1 MKSPLLIAC
10 LFAVLPAVTTMA
22 EEKPLLMAR
31 LAPNAR
37 SESAA
42 APAVWQVLDPKKL
55 KLQSAA
61 ALVVDQNGND
71 VYAKH
76 VVDPQP
82 IASITKLMTAMVILD
97 GSLPLQERI
106 TIVKE
111 DRDLIQLT
119 GSRLHYGATLTREQL
134 LRLAL
139 MASENRAANALARTW
154 PGGKTAFVQAMNRK
168 AGLLGMQTS
177 RFIDPAGLDPGNV
190 ASARDVEK
198 MVRASLTYPLIREA
212 TTTRS
217 ISVYP
222 YKERGPLRY
231 GNTNRLLHNGA
242 WTIDVSKTGYL
253 NEAGR
258 CLAMQ
263 VEIADRTL
271 VIVLLNAYGKLTPFG
286 DSNRIRK
293 WIENGIDG

>member
-134 LRLAL
+134 LRLA
-139 MASENRAANALARTW
+139 
-154 PGGKTAFVQAMNRK
+154 
-168 AGLLGMQTS
+168 
-177 RFIDPAGLDPGNV
+177 
-190 ASARDVEK
+190 
-198 MVRASLTYPLIREA
+198 
-212 TTTRS
+212 
-217 ISVYP
+217 
-222 YKERGPLRY
+222 
-231 GNTNRLLHNGA
+231 
-242 WTIDVSKTGYL
+242 
-253 NEAGR
+253 
-258 CLAMQ
+258 
-263 VEIADRTL
+263 
-271 VIVLLNAYGKLTPFG
+271 
-286 DSNRIRK
+286 
-293 WIENGIDG
+293 